1 MPFGTAIVTPRITTG
16 NVRTTFDA
24 FTPAPG
30 PSTPGPTPPP
40 FNGLANPLG
49 TTFLD
54 QGGPDS
60 NSGTLVQLP
69 LNQVAL
75 YKYVLFKSTSNPAL
89 LASPGLVYYVDAAA
103 TTVTG
108 VASESFSTTGNSLAG
123 WMMPNT
129 TDLSAL
135 TAAILN
141 NGANG
146 SGVWICIGG
155 YVKAATAITSTAV
168 GDSLV
173 GGGATAFTP
182 GRVGSGTASTF
193 AKFATAL
200 TALSG
205 AVADINVN
213 VVPVF

>member
-1 MPFGTAIVTPRITTG
+1 MPFASPIMTPRITTG
-16 NVRTTFDA
+16 NVRTTYDA
-24 FTPAPG
+24 FTPSPG

-40 FNGLANPLG
+40 FNGLAAPLG

-60 NSGTLVQLP
+60 VSGTLTQLP

-75 YKYVLFKSTSNPAL
+75 YKYVLFKSTANPAL
-89 LASPGLVYYVDAAA
+89 LASPGLVYYADAAA
-103 TTVTG
+103 TIVTG
-108 VASESFSTTGNSLAG
+108 VASEGFTTTGNSMAG
-123 WMMPNT
+123 YLMINS
-129 TDLSAL
+129 TDLSTI
-135 TAAILN
+135 TAALLN

-173 GGGATAFTP
+173 GGGGTAFTP
-182 GRVGSGTASTF
+182 ARVASGAAPTF

-200 TALSG
+200 TNLSG
-205 AVADINVN
+205 AVADVNVN
-213 VVPVF
+213 IVPQF

>member
-1 MPFGTAIVTPRITTG
+1 MPFGLAVLTPRITTG

-30 PSTPGPTPPP
+30 PSTPGPTPAP
-40 FNGLANPLG
+40 FNGLAAPLG

-89 LASPGLVYYVDAAA
+89 LASPGTVYYVDAAC
-103 TTVTG
+103 TIVSG
-108 VASESFSTTGNSLAG
+108 VMSEGFSTTANSLAG

-129 TDLSAL
+129 TDLPNL

-155 YVKAATAITSTAV
+155 YVKAATAITATAV
-168 GDSLV
+168 GDSLI
-173 GGGATAFTP
+173 GATASAFTP
-182 GRVGSGTASTF
+182 ARIGSGTAPTF
-193 AKFATAL
+193 VKNATAL

-205 AVADINVN
+205 AVADIIVN
-213 VVPVF
+213 IVPIV